1 MPAGPLL
8 FWQSV
13 SFDSGQELKED
24 EVDIRLISPVFILE
38 LLGGL
43 RRRFLLWS
51 LSQLIVPKL
60 LPI

>member
-38 LLGGL
+38 LLGGAETS
-43 RRRFLLWS
+43 FS
-51 LSQLIVPKL
+51 AVVT
-60 LPI
+60 